1 MSAEKHRQTNKD
13 RVRDG
18 ERRRG
23 IFSKALQFSV
33 VLWGETREESELEGD
48 GSDLECESHKET
60 VQKDLEKK
68 R

>member
-1 MSAEKHRQTNKD
+1 MCTPKRRQANNE

-23 IFSKALQFSV
+23 IFSKALQHSV
-33 VLWGETREESELEGD
+33 VLWGGKREERELEGD
-48 GSDLECESHKET
+48 GSDLECERDKEP
-60 VQKDLEKK
+60 VQRNLEMK